1 MQVYARPSSLLVHIQ
16 STSQLDK
23 KKCEELDKRAKQG
36 ETVVPGGTGG
46 KNLETQKHIAK
57 GRSRGGQTKKEQLE
71 LKRYHEIGTKRGQTI
86 KEQKGTAG
94 YQEIE
99 RKGGLSTMDK
109 SGRKHVAEE
118 GININESKFTNE
130 EK

>member
-1 MQVYARPSSLLVHIQ
+1 MQVYAHPSSLLQHHN
-16 STSQLDK
+16 ST

-36 ETVVPGGTGG
+36 ETVVPGGTSG

-57 GRSRGGQTKKEQLE
+57 GRSRGGQTRKEQLE
-71 LKRYHEIGTKRGQTI
+71 SERYHEIGTKRGQTI
-86 KEQKGTAG
+86 KKQIGTAG

-99 RKGGLSTMDK
+99 RKGCLSTMDK
-109 SGRKHVAEE
+109 SGRKHAAEE
-118 GININESKFTNE
+118 GIDINESKFTNE